1 MLKAGNNL
9 ISFDILSSL
18 PDEILKL
25 ILQFIAND
33 NQIFIN
39 ASLYQKYHYL
49 IYDKYELYLKKL
61 EQYIKFILRNDLN
74 VIMRQVLREKIRIW
88 SVYFYHNKKKIYKK
102 KIFYKY
108 LDFIKE
114 LSNEYESNKCKEEI
128 NKSYR
133 ENKIK
138 YGKCKNFNHV
148 IQIS

>member
-18 PDEILKL
+18 PDEILKF

-61 EQYIKFILRNDLN
+61 EQYIKFILRNDFN

-88 SVYFYHNKKKIYKK
+88 SVYFYHNKKKI
-102 KIFYKY
+102 
-108 LDFIKE
+108 
-114 LSNEYESNKCKEEI
+114 
-128 NKSYR
+128 
-133 ENKIK
+133 
-138 YGKCKNFNHV
+138 
-148 IQIS
+148 